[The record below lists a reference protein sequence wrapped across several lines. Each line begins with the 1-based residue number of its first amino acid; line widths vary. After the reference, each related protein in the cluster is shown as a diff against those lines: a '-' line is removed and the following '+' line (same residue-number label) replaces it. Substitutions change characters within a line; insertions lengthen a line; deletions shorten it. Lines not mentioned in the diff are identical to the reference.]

1 MKSSARV
8 MKIFSI
14 CMHVI
19 KAEFNF
25 TRRTAVKYP
34 ERQEQ
39 TATGMSDRDIAR
51 RDISHLESQSRSSD
65 IYGER
70 KNRKTDAMD
79 ADTVQKISAALA
91 DFTARDGS
99 FFPRASDTRRVTPR
113 FTPHAATVIKNPYTP
128 IIREYSPIAT
138 LPAFDSTYILN
149 ATPIPRIMIADV
161 QSDTVFK
168 KKRRVLDAI
177 SKSPLFDIY
186 KYMRRRR

>member
-8 MKIFSI
+8 MKILSI

-19 KAEFNF
+19 NAEFNF

-51 RDISHLESQSRSSD
+51 RDIAHRESQSRLLD
-65 IYGER
+65 IYGDR
-70 KNRKTDAMD
+70 KNRQTDAMD
-79 ADTVQKISAALA
+79 AENVQKIRHAFA
-91 DFTARDGS
+91 DLIARAGS
-99 FFPRASDTRRVTPR
+99 FLPRASDTRRVTPR
-113 FTPHAATVIKNPYTP
+113 FTPHAAMVIKNPYTP

-138 LPAFDSTYILN
+138 LPAFESTYILN
-149 ATPIPRIMIADV
+149 ATPMPRIMIADV
-161 QSDTVFK
+161 QSETVFK

-177 SKSPLFDIY
+177 
-186 KYMRRRR
+186 